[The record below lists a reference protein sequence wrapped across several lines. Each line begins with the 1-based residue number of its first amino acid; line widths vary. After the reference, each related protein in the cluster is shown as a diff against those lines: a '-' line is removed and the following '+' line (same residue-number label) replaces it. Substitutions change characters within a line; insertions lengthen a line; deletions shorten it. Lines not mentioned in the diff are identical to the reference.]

1 MGLSLIYKGLDKY
14 EEHEVGV
21 FVARVVP
28 GGQSQRAGLKE
39 NDRILKINNKVPANV
54 NDAVSFIKKAGR
66 SLILSVERAEPH
78 EELQEGRL
86 SRSGSVRSFN
96 TAYGASRPQ
105 SPGDSEGEEDEVTRH
120 QRMMAAHQAE
130 LQAKE
135 AAIAEQ
141 ERRLQSQRAEQER
154 QARLLEQERQSRLL
168 EQERAEQMRLHQ
180 LQQESI
186 MTAIPT
192 YSASTLVS
200 SRKTISVM
208 QSATRPKLTSSL
220 EMLRTVKGILGQWL
234 LCQLVS
240 SNGVVSRRNPAGS
253 QVSKV
258 LWKHDV
264 KSGSSVFHVTLEFQK
279 SPPQNSRNPVISEYI
294 SIKKLNTEAVSTF
307 HSS

>member
-1 MGLSLIYKGLDKY
+1 M
-14 EEHEVGV
+14 GV

-141 ERRLQSQRAEQER
+141 YAAVDGYVPMIGDCNAAIANSYDRVRAVAHSTPAAGLWR
-154 QARLLEQERQSRLL
+154 
-168 EQERAEQMRLHQ
+168 
-180 LQQESI
+180 I
-186 MTAIPT
+186 M
-192 YSASTLVS
+192 V
-200 SRKTISVM
+200 RKPDKPID
-208 QSATRPKLTSSL
+208 
-220 EMLRTVKGILGQWL
+220 E
-234 LCQLVS
+234 
-240 SNGVVSRRNPAGS
+240 
-253 QVSKV
+253 
-258 LWKHDV
+258 
-264 KSGSSVFHVTLEFQK
+264 
-279 SPPQNSRNPVISEYI
+279 
-294 SIKKLNTEAVSTF
+294 TEAHITR
-307 HSS
+307 

>member
-1 MGLSLIYKGLDKY
+1 M
-14 EEHEVGV
+14 GV

-180 LQQESI
+180 VQQERLVRARAEEEERQRKLQEDLDNQLSI
-186 MTAIPT
+186 AQLNAGRGRSMRR
-192 YSASTLVS
+192 YSES
-200 SRKTISVM
+200 SDEDGYGGHHGRSKSLDARKTPRS
-208 QSATRPKLTSSL
+208 
-220 EMLRTVKGILGQWL
+220 
-234 LCQLVS
+234 
-240 SNGVVSRRNPAGS
+240 
-253 QVSKV
+253 
-258 LWKHDV
+258 
-264 KSGSSVFHVTLEFQK
+264 K
-279 SPPQNSRNPVISEYI
+279 SPG
-294 SIKKLNTEAVSTF
+294 AW
-307 HSS
+307 